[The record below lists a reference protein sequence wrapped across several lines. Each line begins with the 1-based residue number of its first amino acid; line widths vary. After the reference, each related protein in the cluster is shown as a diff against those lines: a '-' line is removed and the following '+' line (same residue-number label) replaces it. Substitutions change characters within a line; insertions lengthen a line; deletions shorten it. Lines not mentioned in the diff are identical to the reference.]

1 MNASSRH
8 TPARTLRSF
17 RRFLSTVTATAALG
31 LALSMPAHA
40 TGTIGTPTPVGVGL
54 SCKDFDTAGI
64 LSELVINPLPDG
76 IQAHTDGVLSVDT
89 IHFESTSGWLLYW
102 DQLSTG
108 QSIHSVSISDD
119 NGGVLYS
126 YDPPVTSDAGL
137 HLPAAPGFTILTNNP
152 YPHISRA
159 SFCYSTPDQTGFE
172 GCTLGYWKVK
182 KHHDSWPAPF
192 TTDTSLQS
200 YFGSSAP
207 DVTFLTALNFQGGPG
222 VDGGE
227 RILLKQAVASLL
239 NAASSGVD
247 FPLTTAQV
255 IQQVTFALD
264 SGDRDVMI
272 SLSAT
277 LDAYNNQGCP
287 LN

>member
-102 DQLSTG
+102 
-108 QSIHSVSISDD
+108 
-119 NGGVLYS
+119 
-126 YDPPVTSDAGL
+126 
-137 HLPAAPGFTILTNNP
+137 
-152 YPHISRA
+152 
-159 SFCYSTPDQTGFE
+159 
-172 GCTLGYWKVK
+172 
-182 KHHDSWPAPF
+182 
-192 TTDTSLQS
+192 
-200 YFGSSAP
+200 SS
-207 DVTFLTALNFQGGPG
+207 
-222 VDGGE
+222 
-227 RILLKQAVASLL
+227 
-239 NAASSGVD
+239 
-247 FPLTTAQV
+247 
-255 IQQVTFALD
+255 
-264 SGDRDVMI
+264 
-272 SLSAT
+272 
-277 LDAYNNQGCP
+277 
-287 LN
+287 